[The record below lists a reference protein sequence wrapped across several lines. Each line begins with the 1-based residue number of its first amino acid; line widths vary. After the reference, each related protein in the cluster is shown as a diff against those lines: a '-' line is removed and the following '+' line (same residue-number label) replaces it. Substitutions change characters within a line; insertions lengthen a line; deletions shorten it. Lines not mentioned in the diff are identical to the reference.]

1 MSLSPVKSFSPVKM
15 VAVAPAALAEPLL
28 VGSSEPIVRLR
39 HDIRMAARSD
49 SKVLVIGET
58 GAGKEIVARLIHFQ
72 SARRHYTFV
81 PVNSAGL
88 SETLLESELFGHV
101 RGSFTG
107 AYRDRPGLA
116 IQADRGTLFLD
127 EVGDMAPR
135 MQGVLLRFLETGEV
149 HAVGSDR
156 GNVHSDARV
165 IAATNRNLLEGVAEG
180 RFREDLYYRLNV
192 IRLAVPPL
200 RERGQDIVEL
210 FAHYFDQ
217 FCAAN
222 RMPTPEL
229 TADTEA
235 CLLAYRWPGNV
246 RELRNVAERV
256 ALRQIEGVVTPH
268 HLPRELHH
276 GASATTTS
284 VVEAPAAVPQGG
296 RWHAADAAWDEMM
309 RHRAS
314 FWLVV
319 HPRFMSRDLTKAD
332 VREIVRRGLELTQGS
347 YRKLAAL
354 FWMPPDDYK
363 RFLAFLRQHDLQLPF
378 REFRDV
384 GVDAAR
390 DGQAFYSAGAK

>member
-1 MSLSPVKSFSPVKM
+1 MSLSPVKSYSSLKV
-15 VAVAPAALAEPLL
+15 VSVAPAAPAEPLL
-28 VGSSEPIVRLR
+28 IGNSEPILRLR
-39 HDIRMAARSD
+39 HDVRMAARSE
-49 SKVLVIGET
+49 SKVLIIGET
-58 GAGKEIVARLIHFQ
+58 GVGKEVVARLIHLQ
-72 SARRHYTFV
+72 SPRRHFSFV

-88 SETLLESELFGHV
+88 SDTLLESELFGHV

-116 IQADRGTLFLD
+116 VQADRGTLFLD

-156 GNVHSDARV
+156 SNVRSDARV
-165 IAATNRNLLEGVAEG
+165 IAATNRNLLEGVATG
-180 RFREDLYYRLNV
+180 QFREDLYYRLNV
-192 IRLAVPPL
+192 IHLAVPPL
-200 RERGQDIVEL
+200 RDRGHDIVEL
-210 FAHYFDQ
+210 FTHYFDL

-222 RMPTPEL
+222 RLATPAL

-256 ALRQIEGVVTPH
+256 ALKQIEGVVAPH
-268 HLPRELHH
+268 HLPRELHQ
-276 GASATTTS
+276 GSPAAAQTS
-284 VVEAPAAVPQGG
+284 STDGRVAVPQAG

-319 HPRFMSRDLTKAD
+319 HPRFMNRELTKAD
-332 VREIVRRGLELTQGS
+332 VREIVRRGLEQTQGN

-384 GVDAAR
+384 GM
-390 DGQAFYSAGAK
+390 DGQAVAGG